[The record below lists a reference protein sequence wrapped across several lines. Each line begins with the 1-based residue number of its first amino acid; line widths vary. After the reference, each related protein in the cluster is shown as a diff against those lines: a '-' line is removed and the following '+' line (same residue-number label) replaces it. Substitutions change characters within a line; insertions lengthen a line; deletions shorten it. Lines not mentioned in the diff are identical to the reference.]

1 MTPLSKTTTIFAG
14 VALIT
19 VASILLLFSIDWKA
33 NAQIADDDIHRIAI
47 SHLRA
52 MLLAVADAETA
63 QRGFLLTGDD
73 HFLIPYQQAL
83 VRIPMAIRSLNHDAD
98 VPRPRLSHP
107 DVDELTRLIQPK
119 VAEMAQVLDIRRT
132 QGLNAAIALVKN
144 GSGIQQMELIR
155 ARAQQLMDREEL
167 SLRAGL
173 ADEARWNNTRV
184 AIYGVAGII
193 DLGFLLWAYRRLTDE
208 SIALEATARDLARE
222 KDLLQVTLA
231 SIADGVIVTNLQ
243 GRITFINEV
252 AQSLTGWSNHEA
264 LGQPC
269 NRVFNAASEQ
279 THNLLPSAVDKIL
292 RDGHIVGLADDTIL
306 IRRDGTEVSIDPSGA
321 PIREPDGTVRGVVL
335 VFRDFTERRGA
346 EGRLLKAKSDL
357 EAAGAAKDQFIAT
370 LSHELRTPLT
380 PVLALLST
388 WLEDDRLPPALHDDV
403 QMLRRN
409 VELEARLIDDLL
421 DVTRIVQGKLT
432 LNKETTDV
440 HQLLR
445 GTAEMYRSEINA
457 KSIRMSMRL
466 EAGRHHVQADPAR
479 LQQVFWNI
487 LKNAIKFS
495 HTNGSLQVAT
505 ETGPDG
511 KLQIT
516 FVDDGIGM
524 SPETLKRLFAP
535 FEQGAQEIG
544 QRYGGLGLGMAISKA
559 LVDAHGGDLSATSE
573 GPGHGSSFTLAI
585 PSVDTSAAPHPNAT
599 SANSES
605 PPARQLEILLVEDHA
620 DTAFVMTRLLRKLGH
635 NVQTSETV
643 ASAVRLAAENEF
655 DLLLS
660 DIGLPDGNGIDLIRQ
675 LRRGSTIPAVALTG
689 FGMDS
694 DVVKCR
700 EAGFDAH
707 LTKPVNFQKLEVLI
721 RDLTDHAADRHAG

>member
-1 MTPLSKTTTIFAG
+1 
-14 VALIT
+14 
-19 VASILLLFSIDWKA
+19 
-33 NAQIADDDIHRIAI
+33 
-47 SHLRA
+47 
-52 MLLAVADAETA
+52 
-63 QRGFLLTGDD
+63 
-73 HFLIPYQQAL
+73 
-83 VRIPMAIRSLNHDAD
+83 
-98 VPRPRLSHP
+98 
-107 DVDELTRLIQPK
+107 
-119 VAEMAQVLDIRRT
+119 
-132 QGLNAAIALVKN
+132 
-144 GSGIQQMELIR
+144 
-155 ARAQQLMDREEL
+155 
-167 SLRAGL
+167 
-173 ADEARWNNTRV
+173 
-184 AIYGVAGII
+184 
-193 DLGFLLWAYRRLTDE
+193 
-208 SIALEATARDLARE
+208 
-222 KDLLQVTLA
+222 
-231 SIADGVIVTNLQ
+231 
-243 GRITFINEV
+243 
-252 AQSLTGWSNHEA
+252 
-264 LGQPC
+264 
-269 NRVFNAASEQ
+269 
-279 THNLLPSAVDKIL
+279 
-292 RDGHIVGLADDTIL
+292 
-306 IRRDGTEVSIDPSGA
+306 
-321 PIREPDGTVRGVVL
+321 
-335 VFRDFTERRGA
+335 
-346 EGRLLKAKSDL
+346 
-357 EAAGAAKDQFIAT
+357 
-370 LSHELRTPLT
+370 
-380 PVLALLST
+380 
-388 WLEDDRLPPALHDDV
+388 
-403 QMLRRN
+403 
-409 VELEARLIDDLL
+409 
-421 DVTRIVQGKLT
+421 
-432 LNKETTDV
+432 
-440 HQLLR
+440 
-445 GTAEMYRSEINA
+445 
-457 KSIRMSMRL
+457 MRL

-544 QRYGGLGLGMAISKA
+544 RRYGGLGLGMAISKA

-585 PSVDTSAAPHPNAT
+585 PSVDTSAAPHSDAT

-721 RDLTDHAADRHAG
+721 RDLTDHAADRSAG